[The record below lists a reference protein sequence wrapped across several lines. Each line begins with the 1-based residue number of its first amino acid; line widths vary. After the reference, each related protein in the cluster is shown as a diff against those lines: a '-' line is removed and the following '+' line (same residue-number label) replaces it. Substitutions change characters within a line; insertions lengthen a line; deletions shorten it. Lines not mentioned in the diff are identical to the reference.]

1 MQNTLKIS
9 QTQDLR
15 KTSRKLRQNSPES
28 NKTANE
34 SQDILQKYDDLCA
47 IFMECDCV
55 DATAID
61 DYEFEI
67 AKSLGIPLFT
77 QDGTI
82 YTKISTDIFEADF
95 CMVDIETTGFS
106 PHSDEIIEIGA
117 IKYRNGK
124 ILERF
129 NSYIFASQ
137 IPPKITEITGIESDD
152 LADAPPLNAV
162 LRDFKIFLNDSI
174 FMAHNLRFDFNFINE
189 KLALCNIPPMKN
201 ARICTLELAH
211 KTICAEKYGLGYLNE
226 FLGIGSAIRHRALA
240 DCEIALKVFET
251 SLLNLPYEVRSVRDL
266 MKFCKGKR

>member
-1 MQNTLKIS
+1 MAGQSAVREKR
-9 QTQDLR
+9 DLR
-15 KTSRKLRQNSPES
+15 DDSSDSP
-28 NKTANE
+28 NE
-34 SQDILQKYDDLCA
+34 LQKYDDLCA

-55 DATAID
+55 EASAID

-77 QDGTI
+77 QDGAI
-82 YTKISTDIFEADF
+82 HTKISADIFEADF

-106 PHSDEIIEIGA
+106 PRSDEIIEIGA
-117 IKYRNGK
+117 IKYSNGE

-129 NSYIFASQ
+129 NSYIFAPQ
-137 IPPKITEITGIESDD
+137 IPPKITEITGIESCD
-152 LADAPPLNAV
+152 LADAPPLRAV

-189 KLALCNIPPMKN
+189 KLALCALPPMKN
-201 ARICTLELAH
+201 ARICTLELTR

-226 FLGIGSAIRHRALA
+226 FLGIDSAIRHRALA

-251 SLLNLPYEVRSVRDL
+251 SLLNLPCEVRSVRDL